1 MKELTLFEVI
11 KYALTALVNSEV
23 FILVILELS
32 ILILSLAFSK
42 FINKKFVKKVAI
54 IASII
59 IVIFYGLNYVDTLSI
74 FMNNVTTKLME
85 FIYFPSTMEFL
96 ITMIISFVIMIIT
109 LSNRKEK
116 TIVKVINSIVPLLI
130 SFLFLC
136 IIEYIN
142 TMDIEFNEF
151 SVFTEPMLMSLNELA
166 MGVFVAWIISLVL
179 YKIDVLIINKTNPK
193 KIVESNVL
201 EMNEI
206 KVPKKQESNRLVTVN
221 LGNLSDNS
229 NTADELELPRLKAR

>member
-85 FIYFPSTMEFL
+85 FIYFPSTIEFL
-96 ITMIISFVIMIIT
+96 ITMILSFVIMIIT

-221 LGNLSDNS
+221 LGNLSDN
-229 NTADELELPRLKAR
+229 NDTADELELPRLKAR

>member
-1 MKELTLFEVI
+1 
-11 KYALTALVNSEV
+11 
-23 FILVILELS
+23 
-32 ILILSLAFSK
+32 
-42 FINKKFVKKVAI
+42 
-54 IASII
+54 
-59 IVIFYGLNYVDTLSI
+59 
-74 FMNNVTTKLME
+74 ME